1 MPNRPMIESLEPRRL
16 LAALPLG
23 IGGDNFD
30 GASTLA
36 VGADGSTVVAGLFSG
51 TADFQPGRGRFL
63 MTAVG
68 DTDAFVAKYSAD
80 GKLLW
85 ANRFG
90 GDYTRS
96 ELRKPDNRRY
106 PFNPSR
112 LDEMVGRVGAEPF
125 FAGEYVNALKIGP
138 KGDVF
143 LTGSFIRTADFGFGK
158 GQAGGAYVHTSADPS
173 YADAY
178 VLRLDGATGAT
189 RYASVFTGRF
199 DVTGLGL
206 AVDHIGNATVTG
218 YFTREVDFNPNPRA
232 AFVVA
237 ANGRDDAFVAR
248 LSVSGKL
255 AYVRQFGSDTTD
267 LNEREAG
274 NGIALSPDEDLAYV
288 GGTFRPGAD
297 FDPGPGTFR
306 LDPGGGGRTDGFVMA
321 VDNATGDLVWV
332 QPTISGGDFDGVSAV
347 AVGPDGSVYSAGYF
361 QQTADVDPGPG
372 KTEFRTNRSGSTS
385 DSRETTDLVV
395 EKQDGGRA
403 GGRVQW
409 VEQLSG
415 TGYETVGELAVDSV
429 GSVYLAGGYYGTLDL
444 APGPAVRTVTSVPGR
459 RDFDDNNTRNK
470 GRRESF
476 DGFLAYLSPNGKYLN
491 GLTVGG
497 ASDDVL
503 TAVGLGPDGTFAV
516 AGRYGSSSF
525 RPYGGSISTGTGP
538 FAAGIGL
545 ESQGAEA
552 ALLLAGL
559 ERPLFG
565 S

>member
-1 MPNRPMIESLEPRRL
+1 MMESLEPRRL

-23 IGGDNFD
+23 IGGNGFD
-30 GASTLA
+30 GGSVVA

-63 MTAVG
+63 LTAVG

-80 GKLLW
+80 GQLVW

-90 GDYTRS
+90 GDYSRS
-96 ELRKPDNRRY
+96 ELRKPGDREFA
-106 PFNPSR
+106 FNPTR
-112 LDEMVGRVGAEPF
+112 IDTFVGRVGGQPIN
-125 FAGEYVNALKIGP
+125 AGEYVNDVKVGP

-143 LTGSFIRTADFGFGK
+143 LTGSFIRTADFGFGP
-158 GQAGGAYVHTSADPS
+158 GQSGGQFVHTSADPS

-206 AVDHIGNATVTG
+206 AIDHVGNATVTG
-218 YFTREVDFNPNPRA
+218 YFTRDVDFNPHPRS
-232 AFVVA
+232 AFVLSA
-237 ANGRDDAFVAR
+237 DGRDDAFVAR

-255 AYVRQFGSDTTD
+255 AYVRQYGSDTTD
-267 LNEREAG
+267 INEREAG
-274 NGIALSPDEDLAYV
+274 NGVALSPDEALAYV
-288 GGTFRPGAD
+288 GGTFHSGAD
-297 FDPGPGTFR
+297 FDPGPAQFR
-306 LDPGGGGRTDGFVMA
+306 LSPGGGGRTDGFVMA
-321 VDNATGDLVWV
+321 VDNSTGDLVWV
-332 QPTISGGDFDGVSAV
+332 QPTIAGGQFSGVSQV

-361 QQTADVDPGPG
+361 QQTVDVDPGPNKIEF
-372 KTEFRTNRSGSTS
+372 KTNQSGSSS
-385 DSRETTDLVV
+385 DSRDTTDLLV
-395 EKQDGGRA
+395 ERQA
-403 GGRVQW
+403 GGRSGGAVQW
-409 VEQLSG
+409 VDQLAG
-415 TGYETVGELAVDSV
+415 TGYETIGSLAVDSA

-444 APGPAVRTVTSVPGR
+444 APGPAVRNVTSIEGAR
-459 RDFDDNNTRNK
+459 RFKDPNTRGTDRSN
-470 GRRESF
+470 SF
-476 DGFLAYLSPNGKYLN
+476 DGFLSYLSPSGKYLN

-497 ASDDVL
+497 PSDDIL
-503 TAVGLGPDGTFAV
+503 TGVALGPNNTFAV

-525 RPYGGSISTGTGP
+525 KPYGGSITEGAGP

-545 ESQGAEA
+545 ESSSSEA